1 MLNKHNRKTLPKT
14 CRNRITGRLPC
25 NVGRAIRL
33 PLMSGFADA
42 HFKLHAITKRLMRN
56 SYLLS
61 VNNYDIL
68 YAGRSTASTPDL
80 YEFRNE

>member
-14 CRNRITGRLPC
+14 CCNRITGRLPC
-25 NVGRAIRL
+25 NVGCAIRR
-33 PLMSGFADA
+33 PLTSGFADA
-42 HFKLHAITKRLMRN
+42 HFKLHATTKRLLCN

-61 VNNYDIL
+61 VSNYDTL
-68 YAGRSTASTPDL
+68 YAGHSAASTPDL